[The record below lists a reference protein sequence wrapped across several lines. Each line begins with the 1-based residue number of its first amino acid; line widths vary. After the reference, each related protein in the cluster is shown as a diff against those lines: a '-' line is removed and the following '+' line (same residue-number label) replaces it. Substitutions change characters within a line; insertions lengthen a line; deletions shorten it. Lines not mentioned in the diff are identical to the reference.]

1 MLSWGGRGG
10 AAVESVS
17 DQSSHSSVNVARSSS
32 SKSKMDPPQIP
43 WTTFADG
50 QQTLNLSTAAAAAA
64 SQFSYMQDYITS
76 GGPGFNSFQGLHGS
90 YPSLAGASATG
101 DSASTTPASTSSVS
115 PGTIAI
121 GSLNSALG
129 LAANVAAA
137 GQKTPAAQSNGG
149 NKAQKSQRKRKKKDP
164 NEPQKPVSAY
174 ALFFRDTQSHIKS
187 QNPNATF
194 GQISKIVA
202 GMWDQLDAERKEV
215 YKKKTEA
222 AKKEYLKALAAYRA
236 SLVQSPQTSSSP
248 QQAPRSPLS
257 APSISSFQ
265 SSLGQNAFNA
275 NIMNGLNS
283 TLGFPQSN
291 GNLAG
296 MAMPTMAAMANGQ
309 AMANLAN
316 FSHPQWQQ
324 DSAKLAAGF
333 SAQNWPPAAHS
344 NSNVHSMYVG
354 AQMALT
360 GQLSMPWEHRR

>member
-1 MLSWGGRGG
+1 
-10 AAVESVS
+10 
-17 DQSSHSSVNVARSSS
+17 
-32 SKSKMDPPQIP
+32 
-43 WTTFADG
+43 
-50 QQTLNLSTAAAAAA
+50 STAAAAAA

-76 GGPGFNSFQGLHGS
+76 GGPGFNSFQSLHGS

-129 LAANVAAA
+129 LAANAAAA
-137 GQKTPAAQSNGG
+137 GQKAAAAAAQTNGG
-149 NKAQKSQRKRKKKDP
+149 NKAQKVQRKRKKKDP

-296 MAMPTMAAMANGQ
+296 MTMPTMAAMANGQ

-324 DSAKLAAGF
+324 DSAKLAGF

-354 AQMALT
+354 AAQMALT
-360 GQLSMPWEHRR
+360 SQLGMTPWEHRTR